1 LSQSG
6 ASVLRGSPARRGAV
20 AGHERPDCPQCQDF
34 AFTVGNI
41 KLASVASGL
50 KDAYASLL
58 DRMGEPRGSVEEG
71 GSTEDDEMV

>member
-1 LSQSG
+1 
-6 ASVLRGSPARRGAV
+6 
-20 AGHERPDCPQCQDF
+20 
-34 AFTVGNI
+34 VGNI

-50 KDAYASLL
+50 KDGYASLL